1 MDFEGEKV
9 GKSKIH
15 ELHTESTDQKQQN
28 IIKTNKSQKNLGG
41 IFVGIFGFRTK
52 TTKSS

>member
-9 GKSKIH
+9 GKGKIH
-15 ELHTESTDQKQQN
+15 KLRNESTDQNQQN
-28 IIKTNKSQKNLGG
+28 IIKPTNHKKMGL
-41 IFVGIFGFRTK
+41 FLVGIFGFRTK